1 MKRTTF
7 LTMLAIA
14 LGITLTSATKK
25 VHTIGDSTMANY
37 NTSTEVKRG
46 WGMYMQQF
54 LDGVEA
60 VNYARGGRD
69 TRIFYNDHWTA
80 VKNAIQPGD
89 YVIIQFAHNDEK
101 INGVDREELYNY
113 YMTHN
118 QEDKAKALD
127 TRGTTPSTTYRA
139 YLEKFIDETRELGG
153 IPILASPVCRCYFS
167 GNIIKRNGKHDLGDN
182 YQVLTENGLANG
194 PKLAADDHTMD
205 YPYHMQQ
212 VAIEKDVPFIDLT
225 KATEEL
231 YLSYGSAK
239 CHDALFCP
247 GDNTHFNTAGA
258 TLVAR
263 LAAQLMKEQGIMTE
277 NIVIPAELSVSPTAA
292 NLGEG
297 YVGQEMMQ
305 EFSLSGFGLSP
316 EDGNINITTTNAIE
330 LSTDKKTW
338 GSSLT
343 LQYSAGTI
351 IETFYA
357 RVILDGGDVNGTVT
371 ITQGEQIIEVP
382 FTASTAATIGG
393 ADVKATWALTENSSC
408 SLTGPAIVVEESLVG
423 MTHKQFSSG
432 FTWPEGSGYT
442 TSRNAQL
449 VEIEG
454 SSWPAG
460 EIDESPARY
469 VEFGLTATKGMQ
481 LNINKISLY
490 VGAWGGNMMKC
501 HVKYSTSD
509 DFGNPVTMLASDR
522 MTNKTTYAVSATPVI
537 KLKEGETVRLR
548 IYPWIDNN
556 SSTATGKYLAV
567 GDVNIEGVAFDPTGI
582 EKNFT
587 ATVQPSKYYDLNGRM
602 ITKPS
607 KGIVIQQMSNGEVK
621 KVVVK

>member
-1 MKRTTF
+1 MRRTTI

-113 YMTHN
+113 YMTHG

-127 TRGTTPSTTYRA
+127 TRGTTPSTTYKD
-139 YLEKFIDETRELGG
+139 YLRKFIDETRELGG

-167 GNIIKRNGKHDLGDN
+167 GNTIKRNGKHDLGDN

-263 LAAQLMKEQGIMTE
+263 LAAQMMKDQGIMTE

-371 ITQGEQIIEVP
+371 ITQGDQMIEVP

-432 FTWPEGSGYT
+432 FTWPAESGYD
-442 TSRNAQL
+442 SNRKAQL
-449 VEIEG
+449 IEIEG

>member
-1 MKRTTF
+1 MKRTTI

-46 WGMYMQQF
+46 WGMYLQQF

-69 TRIFYNDHWTA
+69 TRVFYNDHWKA

-113 YMTHN
+113 YMTHG
-118 QEDKAKALD
+118 QEDKAEALD
-127 TRGTTPSTTYRA
+127 ARGTTPSTTYKD
-139 YLEKFIDETRELGG
+139 YLRKFIDETRELGG

-167 GNIIKRNGKHDLGDN
+167 GNTIKRNGKHDLGDN

-212 VAIEKDVPFIDLT
+212 VAIEKEVPFIDLT
-225 KATEEL
+225 TATEEL

-247 GDNTHFNTAGA
+247 NDNTHFNTAGA

-263 LAAQLMKEQGIMTE
+263 LAAQMMKEQGIMTE

-371 ITQGEQIIEVP
+371 ITQGEQMIEVP
-382 FTASTAATIGG
+382 FTSSTVATIGG

-408 SLTGPAIVVEESLVG
+408 SLTGPAIVVDESLVG

-432 FTWPEGSGYT
+432 FTWPEGSDYT

-449 VEIEG
+449 IEIEG

-490 VGAWGGNMMKC
+490 VGTWGGNMMKC
-501 HVKYSTSD
+501 HVKYSTTD

>member
-1 MKRTTF
+1 MGISRGLTLAVVAATVFTGTTMAQTRVACVGNSITEGYGIWDQKKYPDH
-7 LTMLAIA
+7 LQEML
-14 LGITLTSATKK
+14 
-25 VHTIGDSTMANY
+25 GDSY
-37 NTSTEVKRG
+37 K
-46 WGMYMQQF
+46 
-54 LDGVEA
+54 
-60 VNYARGGRD
+60 
-69 TRIFYNDHWTA
+69 
-80 VKNAIQPGD
+80 
-89 YVIIQFAHNDEK
+89 
-101 INGVDREELYNY
+101 
-113 YMTHN
+113 
-118 QEDKAKALD
+118 
-127 TRGTTPSTTYRA
+127 
-139 YLEKFIDETRELGG
+139 
-153 IPILASPVCRCYFS
+153 
-167 GNIIKRNGKHDLGDN
+167 
-182 YQVLTENGLANG
+182 VLTENGPQDG
-194 PKLAADDHTMD
+194 QKLAADDHTMD

-263 LAAQLMKEQGIMTE
+263 LAAQMMKEQGIMTE

-371 ITQGEQIIEVP
+371 ITQGEQMIEVP

-432 FTWPEGSGYT
+432 FTWPEGSDYT

-449 VEIEG
+449 IEIEG

-469 VEFGLTATKGMQ
+469 VEFGLTATAGMQ

>member
-1 MKRTTF
+1 MKRTTI

-69 TRIFYNDHWTA
+69 TRIFYNDHWKA

-113 YMTHN
+113 YMTHG

-127 TRGTTPSTTYRA
+127 TRGTTPSTTYKD
-139 YLEKFIDETRELGG
+139 YLRKFIDETRELGG

-167 GNIIKRNGKHDLGDN
+167 GNTIKRSGKHDLGDN

-225 KATEEL
+225 TATEEL

-263 LAAQLMKEQGIMTE
+263 LAAQMMKDQGIMAE

-371 ITQGEQIIEVP
+371 ITQGEQMIEVP

-408 SLTGPAIVVEESLVG
+408 SLTGPAIVVDESLVG

-432 FTWPEGSGYT
+432 FTWPEGSDYT

-449 VEIEG
+449 IEIEG
-454 SSWPAG
+454 GSWPAN

-469 VEFGLTATKGMQ
+469 VEFGLTATAGMQ

-490 VGAWGGNMMKC
+490 VGTWGGNMMKC

>member
-1 MKRTTF
+1 MRKNYF
-7 LTMLAIA
+7 WPLLVAMIFAFA
-14 LGITLTSATKK
+14 LNSSAAKK
-25 VHTIGDSTMANY
+25 VHTLGDSTMANY
-37 NTSTEVKRG
+37 KEDQTPTRG
-46 WGMYMQQF
+46 WGMYFGNF
-54 LDGVEA
+54 LTNGWTSI
-60 VNYARGGRD
+60 NYALGGRD
-69 TRIFYNDHWTA
+69 SRGGYEELWQTA
-80 VKNAIQPGD
+80 KKQVSEGD
-89 YVIIQFAHNDEK
+89 YVIITFAHNDEK
-101 INGVDREELYNY
+101 NSGMDGLQLTAY
-113 YMTHN
+113 YESIGQTWT
-118 QEDKAKALD
+118 EK
-127 TRGTTPSTTYRA
+127 RGSIPSTTYKENLAKIVDEARA
-139 YLEKFIDETRELGG
+139 LGA
-153 IPILASPVCRCYFS
+153 IPIVCSPVCRSYFS
-167 GNIIKRNGKHDLGDN
+167 GNSISRAGRHDLGDS
-182 YQVLTENGLANG
+182 YKILTENGPVDG

-263 LAAQLMKEQGIMTE
+263 LCAQLMKEQGIMTE

-343 LQYSAGTI
+343 LPYSAGTI